1 MYLAHPTAASADEV
15 FTALVADLT
24 QAVTG
29 DDSPLAAALAEDL
42 GVPVVLDTDA
52 FVAPTT
58 FTQAEIK
65 VSTNAP
71 TLYPTVMLIVPV
83 PCQTYLAESIVPNS
97 TITGRTSRTTHALP
111 LENVGSDSPTHRLSP
126 PFPPDIPIR

>member
-1 MYLAHPTAASADEV
+1 MLPLPFPIRGHAWPLTRAAADSQITVLPPTGSSAAQVFGEV
-15 FTALVADLT
+15 VADLT
-24 QAVTG
+24 EAVTG

-58 FTQAEIK
+58 FTQAEVK

-71 TLYPTVMLIVPV
+71 TLYPTVMLIAPV
-83 PCQTYLAESIVPNS
+83 PCQTHLAE
-97 TITGRTSRTTHALP
+97 
-111 LENVGSDSPTHRLSP
+111 
-126 PFPPDIPIR
+126 

>member
-1 MYLAHPTAASADEV
+1 M
-15 FTALVADLT
+15 ADLT

-58 FTQAEIK
+58 FTQAEVK
-65 VSTNAP
+65 VSTAAP
-71 TLYPTVMLIVPV
+71 TSSPAVRPFPTCL
-83 PCQTYLAESIVPNS
+83 L
-97 TITGRTSRTTHALP
+97 L
-111 LENVGSDSPTHRLSP
+111 RLSELSSC
-126 PFPPDIPIR
+126 